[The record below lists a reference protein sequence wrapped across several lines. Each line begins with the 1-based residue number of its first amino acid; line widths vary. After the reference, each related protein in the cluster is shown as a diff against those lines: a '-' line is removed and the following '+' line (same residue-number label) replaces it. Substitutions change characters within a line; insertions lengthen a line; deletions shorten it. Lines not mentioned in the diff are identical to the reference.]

1 MKMYFEKI
9 KRFFDLHLYTAAQVF
24 DFAAHGV
31 ITEDEAR
38 AICGGESVE
47 I

>member
-1 MKMYFEKI
+1 MFFEKI

-24 DFAAHGV
+24 AFAARGV

-38 AICGGESVE
+38 AICGGESGE
-47 I
+47 IE